1 MIQFGPSWYLYYIFI
16 LIIILTTLSC
26 KGLNM
31 ITLDQLSQK
40 SRGLIQGFQTTD
52 LAMRRKL
59 LAMGV
64 TPGCE
69 VEVVRSAP
77 FGDPIQIKLRGFQL
91 CLRLREAAAILIE
104 G

>member
-59 LAMGV
+59 LAMGII
-64 TPGCE
+64 PGCE

>member
-1 MIQFGPSWYLYYIFI
+1 
-16 LIIILTTLSC
+16 
-26 KGLNM
+26 M

-59 LAMGV
+59 LAMGI

-77 FGDPIQIKLRGFQL
+77 FGDPSTLR
-91 CLRLREAAAILIE
+91 
-104 G
+104 